1 MMSVVAG
8 EEEIQG
14 IVESVELAGEEI
26 SYKAL
31 NYKAYLIRAVHV

>member
-1 MMSVVAG
+1 MMSVVA

-31 NYKAYLIRAVHV
+31 HYKAYLIRAVHI

>member
-1 MMSVVAG
+1 MMSVVA

-14 IVESVELAGEEI
+14 TVESVELAGEEI

-31 NYKAYLIRAVHV
+31 RYKAYLIRAVHV